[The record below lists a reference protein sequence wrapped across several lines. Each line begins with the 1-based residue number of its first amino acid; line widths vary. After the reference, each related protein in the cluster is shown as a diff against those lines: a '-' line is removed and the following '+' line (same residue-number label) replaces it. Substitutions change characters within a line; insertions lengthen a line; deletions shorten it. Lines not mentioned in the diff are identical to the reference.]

1 MLKSSNVKLVK
12 AVRDIILLHIIRGIF
27 CAGRTNGKIVEPRG
41 ETSFGWDSCF
51 EPEGFSQT
59 YAEMGSAV
67 KNTISHRSKA
77 LAQLR
82 NYFENKS

>member
-1 MLKSSNVKLVK
+1 MYIIK
-12 AVRDIILLHIIRGIF
+12 DIF
-27 CAGRTNGKIVEPRG
+27 YVGRTDGRIVEPRG
-41 ETSFGWDSCF
+41 ETNFGWDPCF

-59 YAEMGSAV
+59 YAEMGSAI

-77 LAQLR
+77 LTQLR

>member
-1 MLKSSNVKLVK
+1 MYIIK
-12 AVRDIILLHIIRGIF
+12 DIFHV
-27 CAGRTNGKIVEPRG
+27 GRTDGRIVEPRG
-41 ETSFGWDSCF
+41 ETNFGWDPCF

-59 YAEMGSAV
+59 YAEMGSAI

-77 LAQLR
+77 LTQLR